1 MLSDQNRM
9 NLKYLV
15 PLEIIYRVFKPFLA
29 VREASKETIRDN
41 LSLQFLLVNFI
52 EAGCGISVFQS

>member
-1 MLSDQNRM
+1 M

-15 PLEIIYRVFKPFLA
+15 PLEILYRVFKPFLA